1 MSPSPIIV
9 RRFFAVAFLLTLGLV
24 ADAILNHLNVH
35 GLADPLR
42 WVYPRIIPTLGEP
55 GTDLRILMHGAEQL
69 AQGINPYSQEVAYP
83 PPPFAAVV
91 FYPFTLLAPHTAF
104 LVQYAII
111 IAFNLASIA
120 LIARCLV
127 TSSQQRDPSRPL
139 PFSTVALAS
148 LVVLVTLCGQ
158 FHSYGLEFAAER
170 GNFDSYVLVA
180 SASAI
185 ACMIAWPER
194 VWMPVILLS
203 AAAHL
208 KIYPAILLVLPLL
221 QSWRKALVP
230 LVLVNTAMLF
240 VFGTSQAA
248 HFFAQI
254 FGYMAQ
260 PYVWPGNHSV
270 AAYVAQVVVPLFSP
284 RYAADAVQTG
294 ADAILSLMVAGLWLH
309 GMIRLWS
316 VKPLSRRWLLIAALS
331 FPVMGALSSTSHD
344 YKLVIYVLPILVNL
358 YVFSECALADG
369 SLSAF
374 VGVALTLLCAL
385 CIDHSSVLPPWPLLE
400 TKFPAIL
407 ALLGLGS
414 FQAVLACDTADT
426 PADEARA
433 RRKDLRR
440 LGTLAAACVAAL
452 LALPVTRRLLV
463 GKSPPRPHA
472 AAVAEAPAAPLLPA
486 YGSGFGAVTLQ
497 IKLPGTFAGIPEPLL
512 VCGRPGQ
519 AALVYIRLLTNARA
533 KVGIEFWGLGSM
545 ESDPFPV
552 LAQDAYIEITC
563 LLPCLFPGPG
573 DPAWK
578 VTPASAREDLGRT
591 FSITVNDV
599 VRLKGPVAYPQSPP
613 VAHYYGHNPVGGSL
627 VSDRFT
633 GMIVSAY
640 QKSL

>member
-1 MSPSPIIV
+1 MAFSFIFLGSGTSQGVPVIGQEYPPEFLANPKNHRTRPSIYVATDQVKLVVDTTPEFRLQCLREKINWLDAVIFTHSHADHV
-9 RRFFAVAFLLTLGLV
+9 MGLDDCRRFCDLRGEKALPIYANVATMTDLRRVFAYAFHDGPWPRGYFIPEPHIIDGPFAVGDLTVTQGIQSGDASSAAVVLNAGLSALAGDASGGNLVLSGNPAIGVGSGGRATLQSGSV
-24 ADAILNHLNVH
+24 AGSS

-240 VFGTSQAA
+240 VFRNE
-248 HFFAQI
+248 
-254 FGYMAQ
+254 
-260 PYVWPGNHSV
+260 PGGSFLR
-270 AAYVAQVVVPLFSP
+270 PDF
-284 RYAADAVQTG
+284 R
-294 ADAILSLMVAGLWLH
+294 LH
-309 GMIRLWS
+309 GATLCLAGQ
-316 VKPLSRRWLLIAALS
+316 PLGRGLR
-331 FPVMGALSSTSHD
+331 
-344 YKLVIYVLPILVNL
+344 
-358 YVFSECALADG
+358 G
-369 SLSAF
+369 S
-374 VGVALTLLCAL
+374 GR
-385 CIDHSSVLPPWPLLE
+385 
-400 TKFPAIL
+400 
-407 ALLGLGS
+407 GS
-414 FQAVLACDTADT
+414 
-426 PADEARA
+426 
-433 RRKDLRR
+433 
-440 LGTLAAACVAAL
+440 AL
-452 LALPVTRRLLV
+452 LAP
-463 GKSPPRPHA
+463 
-472 AAVAEAPAAPLLPA
+472 
-486 YGSGFGAVTLQ
+486 
-497 IKLPGTFAGIPEPLL
+497 
-512 VCGRPGQ
+512 VCGRCRP
-519 AALVYIRLLTNARA
+519 
-533 KVGIEFWGLGSM
+533 
-545 ESDPFPV
+545 
-552 LAQDAYIEITC
+552 
-563 LLPCLFPGPG
+563 
-573 DPAWK
+573 
-578 VTPASAREDLGRT
+578 
-591 FSITVNDV
+591 
-599 VRLKGPVAYPQSPP
+599 
-613 VAHYYGHNPVGGSL
+613 
-627 VSDRFT
+627 DRR
-633 GMIVSAY
+633 
-640 QKSL
+640 